1 MSLVSRLS
9 MVILLPFLALYTA
22 YILTELY
29 RSREAAYQ
37 EFQQYADSLADITA
51 QSTATMIWNLDY
63 PTLLG
68 ATTSLTEDSRITGV
82 LFTLYATMANVPDD
96 SFLIVGSLPGQKDII
111 REGSVLDQVAP
122 APNEYGLLLE
132 RDIVMHDR
140 PLGKAYFYFQTS
152 QIQQSLAQEAKS
164 LILLAGLFILS
175 YLVTVFWMMNR
186 YFTRPFQKVHSL
198 ALDVSESFS
207 AIQTRFEQGKELE
220 ANMLPDTEL
229 LLRRKGVDLA
239 RKDEVGDF
247 TRSFVTM
254 VNSFSILLTELSEH
268 ARVIRDMNESLEER
282 INERTREL
290 QSSNQALSSSLKVLK
305 QTQATLVQQEKL
317 ASIGQLAAGV
327 AHEINNPIGY
337 IGSNLN
343 RLQEYFSDI
352 QAVLNAIDTSIIQ
365 ALPEE
370 QRKEAVARLNAIKQE
385 FDYDFLM
392 QDLPELLDDCHEG
405 SGRVREIVQN
415 LKDYS
420 RTDNGDTKTD
430 ADLNDLINRALK
442 LVWNELKYDCEVH
455 FSAGDVPKIPVNIGQ
470 IGQVV
475 SNLLINASQAI
486 RSTGNKGDIRI
497 ETWADKTDAWI
508 RVSDNGCGIEPD
520 NIGKIFDPFFTTKP
534 VGEGTGLGMNIS
546 WDIIVNKHQGHI
558 GVESD
563 VGKGAVFTIR
573 LPLQLANQLE
583 ASA

>member
-152 QIQQSLAQEAKS
+152 QIQQSLTQEAKG

-365 ALPEE
+365 TLPEE
-370 QRKEAVARLNAIKQE
+370 QRKEAVASLNAIKQE